1 MIEIFARRELI
12 AAHVRAFKRGARS
25 TLDTHRPANHRA
37 LIDTTV
43 QRLLQRAE
51 AIGPAVTQVLTEQF
65 NRKRHPEEA
74 LRVAQ
79 GILRLAQDFSPQQL
93 AAACERALQL
103 KACSYRSVRALITTP
118 PIESGD
124 QRQLP
129 LVHDNVRGSDY
140 FH

>member
-1 MIEIFARRELI
+1 
-12 AAHVRAFKRGARS
+12 V
-25 TLDTHRPANHRA
+25 
-37 LIDTTV
+37 IDTTIE
-43 QRLLQRAE
+43 RLLQRAE
-51 AIGPAVTQVLTEQF
+51 AIGPTVTRVLTEQF

-79 GILRLAQDFSPQQL
+79 GILRLAQDFSPAQL

-118 PIESGD
+118 STD
-124 QRQLP
+124 SDDKRQLS
-129 LVHDNVRGSDY
+129 LVHENVRGSDY